1 MYSGHAICFGKV
13 NKGARFVFYCSFE
26 TFFCENCSENFDYD
40 PLDFQPVL
48 CSVNKKVLS
57 WQHTHTIGCFIK
69 SDFND
74 Q

>member
-57 WQHTHTIGCFIK
+57 
-69 SDFND
+69 
-74 Q
+74 